1 MTFNSKV
8 ENYYKKHQNRFT
20 PYEFMDMNLKNTIM
34 QMLQD
39 MYDLGHADGYA
50 DYYYDHMQNV
60 KLEPVENIL
69 L

>member
-1 MTFNSKV
+1 
-8 ENYYKKHQNRFT
+8 
-20 PYEFMDMNLKNTIM
+20 MDMNLKNIIM

-50 DYYYDHMQNV
+50 DCHYDHIQNV